1 LVKFAPVSLALEEL
15 APATYSAGSPPPG
28 YAVGAVF
35 RTTQYP
41 TRLAA
46 PAADGVHEMFTVCVP
61 DVVVAAALTSDG
73 AP

>member
-1 LVKFAPVSLALEEL
+1 
-15 APATYSAGSPPPG
+15 
-28 YAVGAVF
+28 VF